1 MRVTIPL
8 LALLI
13 AGPALA
19 DVHPRYHEANKAA
32 AANVVVLRL
41 DSLDEHGLTDMGD
54 CTLTGRVERVERGA
68 LLGPGREMTVT
79 VPCHTR
85 DAALPSSGIQWQA
98 VEQLR
103 TARRGRVWLDAQGGQ
118 IDGRYFQI
126 LP

>member
-1 MRVTIPL
+1 MRVMIPL
-8 LALLI
+8 LALLV

-41 DSLDEHGLTDMGD
+41 DSLDEQGMTDMGD
-54 CTLTGRVERVERGA
+54 CSLTGRVERVERGG
-68 LLGPGREMTVT
+68 LLAPGREMTVT
-79 VPCHTR
+79 VPCYTR
-85 DAALPSSGIQWQA
+85 DATLPSSGIQWQA

-103 TARRGRVWLDAQGGQ
+103 AARRGRVWLDADGEQ

>member
-41 DSLDEHGLTDMGD
+41 DTLDEHGLTDMGD

-68 LLGPGREMTVT
+68 LLAPGREMTVT

-85 DAALPSSGIQWQA
+85 AATLPSSGIQWQA

-103 TARRGRVWLDAQGGQ
+103 TARRGRVWLDARGGQ

>member
-8 LALLI
+8 LALLV

-19 DVHPRYHEANKAA
+19 DVHPRYHAANRAA

-41 DSLDEHGLTDMGD
+41 DSLDEHGLTGMGD
-54 CTLTGRVERVERGA
+54 CTLTGRVESVERGG
-68 LLGPGREMTVT
+68 LLAAGREMTVT

-85 DAALPSSGIQWQA
+85 NATLPSSGIQWQA

-103 TARRGRVWLDAQGGQ
+103 TARRGRVWLDAAGEQ